1 MIRKIP
7 PPCMMTQGMISG
19 VSGDTPEIP
28 DNGEKV
34 IYTSVMTRRVVCVCV
49 IHGPGARLRW
59 KPRKKT
65 TLEQGATTVRY
76 KREYYYECE
85 EEDEA
90 IKVVLLYQ
98 KTT

>member
-1 MIRKIP
+1 M
-7 PPCMMTQGMISG
+7 
-19 VSGDTPEIP
+19 
-28 DNGEKV
+28 
-34 IYTSVMTRRVVCVCV
+34 

-98 KTT
+98 KTTKIGKMILQWGLFVLF